1 MNNPE
6 TSQENIIDL
15 IDAATLNLNQIKA
28 LTLILTDENLL
39 ETQTNGTL
47 ISLAYLA
54 HNLTEHTEKT
64 VSVLFEEIKEAQS

>member
-1 MNNPE
+1 MNNQ
-6 TSQENIIDL
+6 SNIIDL

-54 HNLTEHTEKT
+54 YNLTEDTEKT
-64 VSVLFEEIKEAQS
+64 VSVLFEEIKEVQS